1 MLSSFPP
8 ALESWIPLVAL
19 LWLASIV
26 LLGVAMR
33 RYVAGRA
40 FFDARAA
47 RLFVKEP
54 LLPAPVASEAV
65 IQALSAGTESEIA
78 TPSIP
83 QRSARDIV
91 HERVH
96 RDRTSAQG
104 LVELVRALYLDGSSF
119 EFSTIAELDPDDRA
133 LAKALIDEWLANPSA
148 VDDWKELYD
157 AVREINAAR
166 AG

>member
-1 MLSSFPP
+1 MSSFPP
-8 ALESWIPLVAL
+8 TLESWVILVAL

-33 RYVAGRA
+33 RYVVSRA

-54 LLPAPVASEAV
+54 FLPAPAASDAV
-65 IQALSAGTESEIA
+65 TQALPEGTEGEVDA
-78 TPSIP
+78 ASIP

-91 HERVH
+91 RERVA

-148 VDDWKELYD
+148 TDDWKSAYD
-157 AVREINAAR
+157 AVREINAVR